1 MFKTNKLESLTTR
14 SASAMNTF
22 SAVLANLTSIN
33 DDVDKEVD
41 ELSLEQGRIQK
52 EKESL
57 IEMRAKNENVA
68 KKIEEFFELK

>member
-14 SASAMNTF
+14 SVSAMNTF

-33 DDVDKEVD
+33 DDVDKEVND
-41 ELSLEQGRIQK
+41 LTLEEERIQR

-57 IEMRAKNENVA
+57 IEMRAKNESVA
-68 KKIEEFFELK
+68 KKIEEFFEL